1 VSEVGITLWDA
12 RIAVNVNERALA
24 SSGTT
29 RHHLKRCN
37 DGNMLSGAMPTTG
50 RLIAFVEGEAM
61 SNHRCSFCGAANT
74 EVTSLFV
81 HPSGVSICDVC
92 VVKLSQRLTTKR
104 NVNVQPVVKLA
115 ERKPRIA

>member
-37 DGNMLSGAMPTTG
+37 DGNMLSGAMPTT
-50 RLIAFVEGEAM
+50 RLLIAFVVGEAM
-61 SNHRCSFCGAANT
+61 PSHRCSFCGAANT